1 MLLLQQGDLCYGH
14 REDGWAIGIYMG
26 DSNNQFSSEYNLY
39 NVYFIDIGCLQDV
52 YHVCHPDDNRL
63 VGART
68 ANKESFIYLI
78 KKREERN

>member
-14 REDGWAIGIYMG
+14 RADGWAMGIYMG
-26 DSNNQFSSEYNLY
+26 GSIKQCSSNLNLY
-39 NVYFIDIGCLQDV
+39 NVYFIDIGCFQEV

-68 ANKESFIYLI
+68 ANKE
-78 KKREERN
+78 RR